1 MCKILCDTDMKLT
14 ECTVDEEQVK
24 AIAVEVAVAR
34 REAEIVSIV
43 LCVADVISLTHIIC
57 QLLIECE

>member
-1 MCKILCDTDMKLT
+1 MVCDTDMKLT

-43 LCVADVISLTHIIC
+43 LCVV
-57 QLLIECE
+57 LLMLYH